1 MILLYPARCF
11 SMSFQSWA
19 FCAER
24 VFRSLIACS
33 RAAILGSKAP
43 AFNLRREA
51 EVSGRSF
58 DTDDAVVDAVD
69 IAKDDVDE
77 VANGAT

>member
-1 MILLYPARCF
+1 M
-11 SMSFQSWA
+11 
-19 FCAER
+19 
-24 VFRSLIACS
+24 
-33 RAAILGSKAP
+33 GSKAP

-69 IAKDDVDE
+69 IAKDEVDE